1 MQHGNLSA
9 IASWSSLSSTRRRS
23 QEKNMI
29 ENTIL
34 KANREGRKA
43 LVFSMTY
50 KDLWA
55 VEAAAH
61 VGFDAISLDGEHGAF
76 SSSDVD
82 DIVRVA
88 NGYGMSVMARVP
100 NIQPNTLNL
109 WLDRGLQGVVGPH
122 IETREEAQQLA
133 DACLFPPDGWR
144 SWGGGRGTEFND
156 AHLLNEK
163 YSGKLGFAQWTNR
176 NMIVLA
182 QIESKQA
189 HDNLDGILSVP
200 GLTGITGGPHD
211 LAASLGH
218 PGEPDHP
225 ECQRLAAEAAQRAHA
240 AGKTVQNDMMA
251 STGLPELIFGA
262 ARTFA
267 TAHKQDA
274 YVLPQAAA
282 RKVAA
287 ATRPKASAK
296 RSATRRARR

>member
-1 MQHGNLSA
+1 M
-9 IASWSSLSSTRRRS
+9 
-23 QEKNMI
+23 MI

-34 KANREGRKA
+34 NANRTGRKA

-55 VEAAAH
+55 VEAAAQ
-61 VGFDAISLDGEHGAF
+61 VGFDAVALDGEHGAF
-76 SSSDVD
+76 SPADVD

-88 NGYGMSVMARVP
+88 NGYGLSVMARVP
-100 NIQPNTLNL
+100 NIQSNTLNL
-109 WLDRGLQGVVGPH
+109 WLDRGIQGVVGPH
-122 IETREEAQQLA
+122 IESQEEAQQLA

-156 AHLLNEK
+156 THVLNEK
-163 YSGKLGFAQWTNR
+163 YRGKLGFATWANR

-182 QIESKQA
+182 QIESTQA
-189 HDNLDGILSVP
+189 HANLEGILSVP

-225 ECQRLAAEAAQRAHA
+225 ECQRFTADAARRAHA
-240 AGKTVQNDMMA
+240 AGKTVQSEMVA

-267 TAHKQDA
+267 AEHRQDA
-274 YVLPQAAA
+274 YVPPQAPGRA
-282 RKVAA
+282 RTKAP
-287 ATRPKASAK
+287 ATRGT
-296 RSATRRARR
+296 TRRARR

>member
-1 MQHGNLSA
+1 
-9 IASWSSLSSTRRRS
+9 
-23 QEKNMI
+23 MI
-29 ENTIL
+29 DNTIL

-55 VEAAAH
+55 VEAAAQ

-76 SSSDVD
+76 ASSDVD

-109 WLDRGLQGVVGPH
+109 WLDRGIQGVVGPH
-122 IETREEAQQLA
+122 IETQEEAQQLA

-156 AHLLNEK
+156 AHVLNEK
-163 YSGKLGFAQWTNR
+163 YSGKLGFATWTNR

-225 ECQRLAAEAAQRAHA
+225 ECQRLAAEAAHRAHA
-240 AGKTVQNDMMA
+240 AGKTVQSDMMA

-267 TAHKQDA
+267 AAHRQDA
-274 YVLPQAAA
+274 YVPPQAPAPA
-282 RKVAA
+282 RKKTPTPA
-287 ATRPKASAK
+287 RKKAPASRGAGQ
-296 RSATRRARR
+296 RARR

>member
-1 MQHGNLSA
+1 
-9 IASWSSLSSTRRRS
+9 
-23 QEKNMI
+23 MI

-43 LVFSMTY
+43 LVFAMTY

-55 VEAAAH
+55 VEAAAQT
-61 VGFDAISLDGEHGAF
+61 GFDAISLDGEHGAF

-88 NGYGMSVMARVP
+88 NGYGLSVIARVP

-109 WLDRGLQGVVGPH
+109 WLDRGIQGVVGPH
-122 IETREEAQQLA
+122 IETQEEAQQLA

-156 AHLLNEK
+156 AQGLTAK
-163 YSGKLGFAQWTNR
+163 YGGKLDFAKWANR

-182 QIESKQA
+182 QIESKKA
-189 HDNLDGILSVP
+189 HDNLDGILAVP

-225 ECQRLAAEAAQRAHA
+225 ECQRLAAEAARRAHTA
-240 AGKTVQNDMMA
+240 NKTVQSDMVA
-251 STGLPELIFGA
+251 STGLPELVFGA
-262 ARTFA
+262 ARAFA
-267 TAHKQDA
+267 AEHRHDA
-274 YVLPQAAA
+274 YAPPRAATPARKKAPAVRAAA
-282 RKVAA
+282 KKAA
-287 ATRPKASAK
+287 AKK
-296 RSATRRARR
+296 ARR

>member
-1 MQHGNLSA
+1 
-9 IASWSSLSSTRRRS
+9 
-23 QEKNMI
+23 MI

-55 VEAAAH
+55 VEAAAQA
-61 VGFDAISLDGEHGAF
+61 GFDAISLDGEHGAF

-109 WLDRGLQGVVGPH
+109 WLDRGIQGIVGPH
-122 IETREEAQQLA
+122 IETQAEAQQLA
-133 DACLFPPDGWR
+133 DACLFPPDGRR

-156 AHLLNEK
+156 AHVLNAK
-163 YSGKLGFAQWTNR
+163 YSGKLGFAQWTNQ

-211 LAASLGH
+211 LAASLGY

-225 ECQRLAAEAAQRAHA
+225 ECQRLTADAAHRARA
-240 AGKTVQNDMMA
+240 AGKTVQSDMMA
-251 STGLPELIFGA
+251 STGLPELILSA

-267 TAHKQDA
+267 AEHRQDA
-274 YVLPQAAA
+274 YVPPQAPAPA
-282 RKVAA
+282 RKKAPA
-287 ATRPKASAK
+287 PARKKAPTTRGT
-296 RSATRRARR
+296 TRRARR